1 MILKGR
7 GISPG
12 KAEGTALVLE
22 QAFSFLGGVD
32 PSTGILTTDGSDES
46 ISGRILVFPM
56 GRGST
61 VGSYVMLDLKRS
73 GKAPS
78 AIINTMAEP
87 IVATGAVMAE
97 IPMVD
102 NVDISVI
109 RTGDHMKVDADS
121 GVLEIPSLEIVH
133 VVTSI
138 LRNQQKVLILQ
149 RSDDVGSCRG
159 MWAGISGYVESG
171 ETSEQAA
178 LREVSEEAGIDDPI
192 LVQEGEPI
200 TIRNEDRAWIV
211 HPFLFDVGERK
222 ITTDWEHVDHA
233 WISPLELRDYST
245 VPGLDDVFRRLGL
258 L

>member
-1 MILKGR
+1 MLKGR

-32 PSTGILTTDGSDES
+32 PSTGILTIDGPDES

-61 VGSYVMLDLKRS
+61 VGSYVLLDMKR
-73 GKAPS
+73 GGNAPF
-78 AIINTMAEP
+78 AIINTLAEP

-102 NVDISVI
+102 DVDISLI
-109 RTGDHMKVDADS
+109 RTGDHIRVDADS
-121 GVLEIPSLEIVH
+121 GLLEIPSIEVVH

-138 LRNQQKVLILQ
+138 LRNQQNVLILQ
-149 RSDDVGSCRG
+149 RSDDVGSCRR
-159 MWAGISGYVESG
+159 MWAGISGYVELG
-171 ETSEQAA
+171 ETPEKAA
-178 LREVSEEAGIDDPI
+178 FREISEEVGIDDPI
-192 LVQEGEPI
+192 LVKEGEPI
-200 TIRNEDRAWIV
+200 IIRNDDMAWIV
-211 HPFLFDVGERK
+211 HPFLFDIGTRE

-233 WISPLELRDYST
+233 WISPIELGDYFT
-245 VPGLDDVFRRLGL
+245 VPGLHDVFRRLEL

>member
-7 GISPG
+7 GISQG

-22 QAFSFLGGVD
+22 QPFSFLGGVD
-32 PSTGILTTDGSDES
+32 PSTGILTIGGPGES

-61 VGSYVMLDLKRS
+61 VGSYVMLDLKR
-73 GKAPS
+73 GGNDPS
-78 AIINTMAEP
+78 AIINTLAEP

-102 NVDISVI
+102 DVDISLI
-109 RTGDHMKVDADS
+109 RTGDHIMVDADS
-121 GVLEIPSLEIVH
+121 GILEMPFVKVVN

-138 LRNQQKVLILQ
+138 LRNQQNVLILQ
-149 RSDDVGSCRG
+149 RSDEVGSCRG

-171 ETSEQAA
+171 ETPEQAA
-178 LREVSEEAGIDDPI
+178 FREVSEEAGIDDPT
-192 LVQEGEPI
+192 LVKEGQPI
-200 TIRNEDRAWIV
+200 TVRNEDRVWNV
-211 HPFLFDVGERK
+211 HPFLFEVGKRE

-233 WISPLELRDYST
+233 WISPIELKDYPT
-245 VPGLDDVFRRLGL
+245 VPGLEDVFRL
-258 L
+258 LELL